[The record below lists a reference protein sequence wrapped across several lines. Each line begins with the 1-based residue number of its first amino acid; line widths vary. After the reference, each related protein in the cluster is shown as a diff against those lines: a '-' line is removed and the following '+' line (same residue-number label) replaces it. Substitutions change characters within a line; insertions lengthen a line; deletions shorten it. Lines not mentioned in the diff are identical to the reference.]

1 MEGWRHNPWSY
12 KTRYSTPDV
21 LKTVKIN
28 PYVILGV
35 ASFRQGIYITWM
47 YMYMWP
53 GNDSKDSIW
62 LFGLFTSEREETM
75 EFLED
80 VECYG
85 HTLLK
90 SPMILDM
97 AMISSSS
104 EQHRWQAVVIDKETE
119 MIS

>member
-21 LKTVKIN
+21 LTTVKIN

-35 ASFRQGIYITWM
+35 ASFWHGIYITWM

-62 LFGLFTSEREETM
+62 LFGLFDSK
-75 EFLED
+75 D
-80 VECYG
+80 VERYG

>member
-1 MEGWRHNPWSY
+1 
-12 KTRYSTPDV
+12 
-21 LKTVKIN
+21 
-28 PYVILGV
+28 
-35 ASFRQGIYITWM
+35 
-47 YMYMWP
+47 
-53 GNDSKDSIW
+53 
-62 LFGLFTSEREETM
+62 M

-80 VECYG
+80 VERYG
-85 HTLLK
+85 HALLK